1 MAPSLKNKSST
12 KRKRPVSIADV
23 LDAQERT
30 SAKARA
36 TKRKPST
43 NLAMRT
49 ESIKLLTNAAFRS
62 IVSHGY
68 HATTLSDV
76 AKAAGLTKGA
86 IFFYFSSKE
95 KMILH
100 LLDVAEAS
108 TVDPLIVQMEE
119 SSATAPEKIA
129 EFFRHSSQHGID
141 RPQELLCLIKI
152 SVEFRNRGDA
162 IDQRITQIYD
172 RLYRCL
178 EKILEDGLV
187 RGELAEA
194 TPVREL
200 ASMIIATH
208 DGMMLEWYRHK
219 PQIDGSKLVRTVMNI
234 FTRGTAT
241 GEASRRTRAVD
252 KLKSRL

>member
-1 MAPSLKNKSST
+1 VAPSVKNKSATRRS
-12 KRKRPVSIADV
+12 RPVSFTDV
-23 LDAQERT
+23 LDAQERKA
-30 SAKARA
+30 AKTRS
-36 TKRKPST
+36 KEPKPST
-43 NLAMRT
+43 NLALRT
-49 ESIKLLTNAAFRS
+49 ESIRLLTNAAFRW

-100 LLDVAEAS
+100 LLDVAEAN
-108 TVDPLIVQMEE
+108 TVDPLIARIEE

-129 EFFRHSSQHGID
+129 DFFRYSSQHGID

-152 SVEFRNRGDA
+152 SVEFRNRGDV

-172 RLYRCL
+172 RMYDCL
-178 EKILEDGLV
+178 EKLLDDGVL
-187 RGELAEA
+187 RGELADS

-219 PQIDGSKLVRTVMNI
+219 PQIDGGKLVRTVMKV
-234 FTRGTAT
+234 FTSGTTTEPAL
-241 GEASRRTRAVD
+241 RRRDPAHR
-252 KLKSRL
+252 LKSRS

>member
-1 MAPSLKNKSST
+1 MAPSLKNRSAT
-12 KRKRPVSIADV
+12 KRSRPVSFADV
-23 LDAQERT
+23 VDAQERK
-30 SAKARA
+30 SAKTRSAE
-36 TKRKPST
+36 RKPST
-43 NLAMRT
+43 NLALRT
-49 ESIKLLTNAAFRS
+49 ESIRLLTNAAFRS

-86 IFFYFSSKE
+86 IFFYFTSKE
-95 KMILH
+95 KMVLH
-100 LLDVAEAS
+100 LLDVAEAN
-108 TVDPLIVQMEE
+108 TVDPLIARIQE

-129 EFFRHSSQHGID
+129 DFFRYSSQHGID

-152 SVEFRNRGDA
+152 SVEFRNRGDV
-162 IDQRITQIYD
+162 IDRRVTQVYD

-178 EKILEDGLV
+178 EKLLEDGVL
-187 RGELAEA
+187 RGELAES

-234 FTRGTAT
+234 FTRGTTIA
-241 GEASRRTRAVD
+241 RTLGRPDPAD
-252 KLKSRL
+252 KLKPRS

>member
-1 MAPSLKNKSST
+1 LKKQSVT
-12 KRKRPVSIADV
+12 KRRRPIAFADV
-23 LDAQERT
+23 GDAQEAVKTR
-30 SAKARA
+30 S

-43 NLAMRT
+43 NLALRT
-49 ESIKLLTNAAFRS
+49 ESIRLLTNAAFRS

-68 HATTLSDV
+68 HATTLNHV

-95 KMILH
+95 KMLLH
-100 LLDVAEAS
+100 LLDVAEVS
-108 TVDPLIVQMEE
+108 TVDPLIARVEE

-129 EFFRHSSQHGID
+129 EFFRYSSQHGID

-152 SVEFRNRGDA
+152 SVEFRNRRDVIGR
-162 IDQRITQIYD
+162 RITGIYD
-172 RLYRCL
+172 RLYLCL
-178 EKILEDGLV
+178 EKILEHGLL
-187 RGELAEA
+187 RGELADS

-219 PQIDGSKLVRTVMNI
+219 AQIDGSKLVKTVMNI
-234 FTRGTAT
+234 FTRGMTALARKRP
-241 GEASRRTRAVD
+241 GPVD
-252 KLKSRL
+252 RFEIAQS